1 MPTGNPIYKDPRWK
15 TLRKQVLA
23 EEPTCH
29 WCHRAPSTQADH
41 VIELDRGGDPFD
53 RLNIV
58 GSCAPCNSARGAR
71 YVNRKTAQRIQT
83 RREATKPFLFADNK
97 HPDAP
102 SSFSL
107 NETEPAGT
115 GLDRAGSDTLLGGS
129 APRLVTPVEAAGTY
143 GPEVGSFAEAIYGI
157 TLMPWQQKVIDDQ
170 LSFGEDGRLL
180 FSSALT
186 STARQQGKSVALK
199 VLASWWAVGMAT
211 HRGTPQSVVLV
222 ANEYERVSVM
232 FREMEPVLTEKF
244 GAKSY
249 KSFGRESL
257 TFPDGSTIRLA
268 AATDGKHG
276 YSIDYLLL
284 DEIWQIKPSVVYQ
297 AFRPAMIARRD
308 SQMSCWSTA
317 GDAGS
322 TVLQQMR
329 AQGIQAIDSGQT
341 GRAYFCE
348 FSPPAGVD
356 PSDRRWWPM
365 ANPALGITVDLEALE
380 DAWQSVPRA
389 EFVRAHLNLW
399 QGANDSWLPPDVW
412 DGLAVNIDA
421 PTGGFLAVDSS
432 LDENRIV
439 GVRATRIGIEI
450 LITVA
455 FVVDRQ
461 QAMWTEIA
469 KVLDDTDCQ
478 LLIPKGWEPLVPPDY
493 RRRTEYFGYQELKTM
508 TPIVRRAILDGQIRH
523 TGEVAL
529 AEHINQAVMVKTN
542 DGAPLSSQK
551 SPGPIELA
559 RCAVF
564 AAGRALAP
572 VVRKKA
578 AFASG

>member
-1 MPTGNPIYKDPRWK
+1 MPSGNPLYGTSRWK
-15 TLRKQVLA
+15 ALRKLVLA
-23 EEPTCH
+23 EEPICH
-29 WCHRAPSTQADH
+29 WCNTRPSTQADH
-41 VIELDRGGDPFD
+41 VVETDRGGDFWD
-53 RLNIV
+53 RTNIV
-58 GSCAPCNSARGAR
+58 GSCARCNTARGAR
-71 YVNRKTAQRIQT
+71 YVNKKTAARVQA
-83 RREATKPFLFADNK
+83 RR
-97 HPDAP
+97 DAP
-102 SSFSL
+102 RHFLEPNPSTPMEPLGDSL
-107 NETEPAGT
+107 GGSEPART
-115 GLDRAGSDTLLGGS
+115 GLNRAGSSDDWVGS
-129 APRLVTPVEAAGTY
+129 APRLVTPVEASGSY
-143 GPEVGSFAEAIYGI
+143 GLEVASFAEAIYGI

-170 LSFGEDGRLL
+170 LSFGDDGRLL

-199 VLASWWAVGMAT
+199 VLASWWAVGMAAN
-211 HRGTPQSVVLV
+211 RGEPQSVVLV

-329 AQGIQAIDSGQT
+329 AQGIQAIDSGET
-341 GRAYFCE
+341 GRMYFCE
-348 FSPPAGVD
+348 FSPPAGID
-356 PSDRRWWPM
+356 PSDRRWWPA
-365 ANPALGITVDLEALE
+365 ANPALGITVDIAALE
-380 DAWQSVPRA
+380 DAWTSIPRA

-399 QGANDSWLPPDVW
+399 QGANDSWLPPDTW
-412 DGLAVNIDA
+412 DGLATDDQP

-439 GVRATRIGIEI
+439 GVRAVRVGSEVIV
-450 LITVA
+450 TVA

-461 QAMWTEIA
+461 TAMWTEIA
-469 KVLDDTDCQ
+469 KVLDDTDAQ
-478 LLIPKGWEPLVPPDY
+478 LLITPGYEPLVPPDY
-493 RRRTEYFGYQELKTM
+493 RRRTEIVGYRELKTM

-523 TGEVAL
+523 TGEVSL

-542 DGAPLSSQK
+542 DGAPLSAQK

-572 VVRKKA
+572 AVRKKA
-578 AFASG
+578 AFATG

>member
-1 MPTGNPIYKDPRWK
+1 
-15 TLRKQVLA
+15 
-23 EEPTCH
+23 
-29 WCHRAPSTQADH
+29 
-41 VIELDRGGDPFD
+41 
-53 RLNIV
+53 
-58 GSCAPCNSARGAR
+58 
-71 YVNRKTAQRIQT
+71 
-83 RREATKPFLFADNK
+83 
-97 HPDAP
+97 
-102 SSFSL
+102 
-107 NETEPAGT
+107 
-115 GLDRAGSDTLLGGS
+115 
-129 APRLVTPVEAAGTY
+129 
-143 GPEVGSFAEAIYGI
+143 
-157 TLMPWQQKVIDDQ
+157 MPWQQKVIDDQ
-170 LSFGEDGRLL
+170 LSFGGDGRLL

-199 VLASWWAVGMAT
+199 VLASYWAVGMAT

-399 QGANDSWLPPDVW
+399 QGANDSWLPPDIW
-412 DGLAVNIDA
+412 DGLAANTDA
-421 PTGGFLAVDSS
+421 PPGGFLAVDSS

-439 GVRATRIGIEI
+439 GVRAVRTGLEV
-450 LITVA
+450 LVTVA

-478 LLIPKGWEPLVPPDY
+478 LLITPGYEPLVPPDY
-493 RRRTEYFGYQELKTM
+493 RRRTEIVGYRELKTM

-523 TGEVAL
+523 TGEVSL

-542 DGAPLSSQK
+542 DGAPLSAQK